1 MNQLIGFFK
10 EEDGM
15 GVIEIVLIIVVLI
28 SLVVI
33 FRDQLTS
40 LVNTLLK
47 NVKKDATSV

>member
-1 MNQLIGFFK
+1 MKQLKAFFM

-47 NVKKDATSV
+47 NVKNDATSV

>member
-1 MNQLIGFFK
+1 MNPLIDFFK

-47 NVKKDATSV
+47 NVKNDATSV